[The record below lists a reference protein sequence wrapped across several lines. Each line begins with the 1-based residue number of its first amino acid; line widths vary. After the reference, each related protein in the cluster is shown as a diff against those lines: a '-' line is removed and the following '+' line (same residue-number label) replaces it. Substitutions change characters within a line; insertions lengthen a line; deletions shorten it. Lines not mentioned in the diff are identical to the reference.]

1 MSHIQSHIPKIASK
15 IEWLQDRP
23 DKFKETEKGKEALN
37 GLVSLY
43 LRNDKNDPL
52 TPWLWREAKK
62 GRIEINPFGA
72 IFIDRGARVYG
83 PEVVSHWADWFA
95 SNSPTRRGV
104 DIMSLRF
111 PDFIERI
118 NEWDQELQS
127 QQAEKDADNGRV
139 IFNLPNGWTIRE
151 LAPDDLD
158 YEGAQMGHCVGGASY
173 ENAVRDEE
181 IRIIS
186 LRDEENVPH
195 ATMELQGHLSGSYP
209 HNVTWV
215 IEQVQ
220 GKGNTIPK
228 PEYQA
233 MIKDWVQSLPAN
245 ERPVW
250 KDPDEPIYDIHDL
263 MAGGEADPDMGGYE
277 PHGDYGVPVPE
288 RGADYEYL
296 LQDIHEK
303 GGGWGRGYSRYDPDH
318 GEAIYEYAKKRGEI
332 PQLGSAFNDY
342 SEQAQNAIMHAEDQ
356 NMDWLQYPG
365 EYEDQPEFWEK
376 MAEEKGT
383 PGEGRAVY
391 EDALHD
397 YEYNRSELMENV
409 PQYQAQNH
417 LADLLMPHWNIEKG
431 AWTNER
437 NKSVFSASQPMN
449 VVQLQYPNF
458 DPDHSGYPVIYH
470 LGTDT
475 AFVGQRGG
483 NHAALEDAITQ
494 HNPNISTGLGAP
506 TLNWRLGED
515 GLLDFYDRFAGR
527 RDTHADI
534 KNRALE
540 ALGAKGEHVYQ
551 RGDTSWYFSSEHE
564 WAFSEPNVTTKF
576 PEGWMDSYKY
586 NETNERGKKRIPF
599 MWTHH
604 DQDPNDVRLY
614 LGHPGSY
621 HDDLAP
627 MHSID
632 FEDQKV
638 GGYGSIK
645 PRSYWTGDPG
655 NRDEHIE
662 YYTVYDPT
670 AKGSVAQELSRHFV
684 VDSDHFKN
692 EEPYKRNEED
702 EGFWDYDED
711 RGPVFGHVNVV
722 EQGKPDDAGIDFHG
736 DRRPFLWDGNTK
748 TIYVGPPG
756 ATHDSIG
763 VDDDMGDNPN
773 EAYGGIYPDGTF
785 EIYAGEITRDEAK
798 EAAAALGLDKV
809 VFGEWHVGEE
819 PTNRNKWTFG
829 STEWSEPEWPDPLNF
844 LRRNR
849 ALELTNGTWH
859 QWDKP
864 QAHAEYMLE
873 NGITP
878 EQVKTYA
885 HYNPDSGWFDYN
897 YLRDDYNDI
906 YNSLKAEGYGG
917 YSQQQKFADSE
928 DDLSWLP
935 SVLFHWTE
943 ARLAPMIDSEGLNL
957 AGVYLTTADDPAG
970 EWNPDVPNMIHP
982 LRVAVDTAQLDPDL
996 FGVDEDTGE
1005 GYAGPAHRTLEASGN
1020 LYYKGSI
1027 PRSAILALDKFDAP
1041 EDWHTED
1048 MNPEALGY
1056 APV

>member
-1 MSHIQSHIPKIASK
+1 
-15 IEWLQDRP
+15 
-23 DKFKETEKGKEALN
+23 
-37 GLVSLY
+37 
-43 LRNDKNDPL
+43 
-52 TPWLWREAKK
+52 
-62 GRIEINPFGA
+62 
-72 IFIDRGARVYG
+72 
-83 PEVVSHWADWFA
+83 
-95 SNSPTRRGV
+95 
-104 DIMSLRF
+104 MSLRF
-111 PDFIERI
+111 NDFTSKI

-127 QQAEKDADNGRV
+127 QHAEKDEDNGKV
-139 IFNLPNGWTIRE
+139 IFKLPNGWTIRE
-151 LAPDDLD
+151 LAADDLD
-158 YEGAQMGHCVGGASY
+158 YEGAQMGHCVGGSSY
-173 ENAVRDEE
+173 EHAVDNEE

-195 ATMELQGHLSGSYP
+195 ATMELQGHLSGSWP

-263 MAGGEADPDMGGYE
+263 MGEEDPDMGGYE

-342 SEQAQNAIMHAEDQ
+342 SEQAQDAIMHAEDQ

-365 EYEDQPEFWEK
+365 EYEDQPEFWDK
-376 MAEEKGT
+376 IGQEKGLS
-383 PGEGRAVY
+383 GKDAWQEAYDQYSENRA
-391 EDALHD
+391 
-397 YEYNRSELMENV
+397 ELMEDV

-417 LADLLMPHWNIEKG
+417 LADLLMPHWNTEKG
-431 AWTNER
+431 AWTNEK
-437 NKSVFSASQPMN
+437 NKSVFSSNQPMN
-449 VVQLQYPNF
+449 VVELRYPNF
-458 DPDHSGYPVIYH
+458 DPDHAGNPIIYH
-470 LGTDT
+470 PQSDT
-475 AFVGQRGG
+475 AFIGMPGG
-483 NHAALEDAITQ
+483 NHAALEDE
-494 HNPNISTGLGAP
+494 ISKSYPDIPMGLGAP
-506 TLNWRLGED
+506 IFRWRLGGD
-515 GLLDFYDRFAGR
+515 RHLDFYDGFAR
-527 RDTHADI
+527 PSDRTHPDL
-534 KNRALE
+534 KQRAIE
-540 ALGAKGEHVYQ
+540 ALGAKGEHQYE
-551 RGDTSWYFSSEHE
+551 RGKTHWYFAAEHE
-564 WAFSEPNVTTKF
+564 WGFSEPNVTTKF

-614 LGHPGSY
+614 LGYPGSY

-684 VDSDHFKN
+684 VDPGGFKN
-692 EEPYKRNEED
+692 EEPYKKDEDD
-702 EGFWDYDED
+702 EGYWQYDED
-711 RGPVFGHVNVV
+711 RGPVFGHVNVI
-722 EQGKPDDAGIDFHG
+722 EKGRPEEAGYENHG

-763 VDDDMGDNPN
+763 EHGLGDNAN

-785 EIYAGEITRDEAK
+785 EVYAGEISRDEAK
-798 EAAAALGLDKV
+798 EAAAALGLNKV
-809 VFGEWHVGEE
+809 IFGEWHFGEE
-819 PTNRNKWTFG
+819 PTVRNKWTF
-829 STEWSEPEWPDPLNF
+829 SSLEWPDPIDPY
-844 LRRNR
+844 RGGR
-849 ALELTNGTWH
+849 ALKLTDGTWH
-859 QWDKP
+859 QWTEP
-864 QAHAEYMLE
+864 LAHAEYMIE
-873 NGITP
+873 NEITP
-878 EQVKTYA
+878 EQVDTFA
-885 HYNPDSGWFDYN
+885 HYQPGTGWFDYN
-897 YLRDDYNDI
+897 YLRQDYKDI
-906 YNSLKAEGYGG
+906 YDRLKEDPTWAEETW
-917 YSQQQKFADSE
+917 KFAAE
-928 DDLSWLP
+928 EDLSWLP

-970 EWNPDVPNMIHP
+970 EWNPDIPDMIHP
-982 LRVAVDTAQLDPDL
+982 LRVAVDTAQLNPDL
-996 FGVDEDTGE
+996 FGLDEDTGE

-1048 MNPEALGY
+1048 INPEALGY